1 LEELTISE
9 RGRIINRFNII
20 VGSLAHQLSIMSLI
34 NIISSDMMA
43 IMGDWKFPYWS
54 LNSHILVL
62 FLRIKR
68 SDSIMLYFESG
79 VSPEGPQVKG

>member
-1 LEELTISE
+1 
-9 RGRIINRFNII
+9 
-20 VGSLAHQLSIMSLI
+20 
-34 NIISSDMMA
+34 MMA

-79 VSPEGPQVKG
+79 VSPEGPQVKAKSQLQ